1 MKNETTFVEK
11 RKLIVGL
18 TGGIGSGKSEVSRR
32 FQLRG
37 VNVVDADEMA
47 RAVVEPGEP
56 ALVEIAQHF
65 GADILTATGEL
76 DRAQLRAIIFSSPE
90 QKQWLESLLHPLIN
104 ARIRSALARSSTSR
118 YAILSSPLLLETSQH
133 TLVDRILVI
142 DASEDLQITR
152 ASLRDRNNITQIKA
166 IMATQ
171 LSREARLENADD
183 IIHNHGDLLE
193 LDTQIE
199 DLHHQYLLLSNP

>member
-1 MKNETTFVEK
+1 M
-11 RKLIVGL
+11 GL

-37 VNVVDADEMA
+37 VTVVDADEMA
-47 RAVVEPGEP
+47 RVVVEPGEP
-56 ALVEIAQHF
+56 ALVEIAQRF
-65 GADILTATGEL
+65 GTNILNAAGEL
-76 DRAQLRAIIFSSPE
+76 DRAQLRAIIFSNPD
-90 QKQWLESLLHPLIN
+90 QKHWLENLLHPLIN
-104 ARIRSALARSSTSR
+104 ARVRFELGRSHTSP

-152 ASLRDRNNITQIKA
+152 ASLRDKNNIAQIKA

-171 LSREARLENADD
+171 LPRETRLEKADD

-193 LDTQIE
+193 LDTQV
-199 DLHHQYLLLSNP
+199 DQLHQKYLFLAKKPG

>member
-1 MKNETTFVEK
+1 M
-11 RKLIVGL
+11 IVGL

-37 VNVVDADEMA
+37 VTVVDADEMA
-47 RAVVEPGEP
+47 RVVVEPGEP
-56 ALVEIAQHF
+56 ALAAIAQHF
-65 GADILTATGEL
+65 GADILTAAGEL
-76 DRAQLRAIIFSSPE
+76 DRAQLRAIIFSDPH

-104 ARIRSALARSSTSR
+104 ARIRFELNRSDNSP
-118 YAILSSPLLLETSQH
+118 YAILSSPLLLETTQH

-152 ASLRDRNNITQIKA
+152 ASLRDTNNVALIKA

-171 LSREARLENADD
+171 LPREARLEKADD
-183 IIHNHGDLLE
+183 IIHNHGDFLE
-193 LDTQIE
+193 LETQVNQ
-199 DLHHQYLLLSNP
+199 LHQQYLFLAKKPG

>member
-1 MKNETTFVEK
+1 
-11 RKLIVGL
+11 LIVGL

-37 VNVVDADEMA
+37 VTVVDADEMA
-47 RAVVEPGEP
+47 RVVVEPGEP
-56 ALVEIAQHF
+56 ALAAIAQHF
-65 GADILTATGEL
+65 GADILTAAGEL
-76 DRAQLRAIIFSSPE
+76 DRAQLRAIIFSDPH

-104 ARIRSALARSSTSR
+104 ARIRFELNRSDNSP
-118 YAILSSPLLLETSQH
+118 YAILSSPLLLETTQH

-152 ASLRDRNNITQIKA
+152 ASLRDTNNVALIKA

-171 LSREARLENADD
+171 LPREARLEKADD
-183 IIHNHGDLLE
+183 IIHNHGDFLE
-193 LDTQIE
+193 LETQVNQ
-199 DLHHQYLLLSNP
+199 LHQQYLFLAKKPG

>member
-1 MKNETTFVEK
+1 MENK
-11 RKLIVGL
+11 KLIVGL

-37 VNVVDADEMA
+37 ITVVDADEVA
-47 RAVVEPGEP
+47 RLVVEPGEP
-56 ALVEIAQHF
+56 ALAEIAQHF
-65 GADILTATGEL
+65 GADILTSAGEL
-76 DRAQLRAIIFSSPE
+76 DRAQLRAIIFSDPD

-104 ARIRSALARSSTSR
+104 ARIRFELSRSSTSP

-152 ASLRDRNNITQIKA
+152 ASLRDQNNIGQIKA

-171 LSREARLENADD
+171 LSREARLEKADD

-193 LDTQIE
+193 LDAQVNQ
-199 DLHHQYLLLSNP
+199 LHQQYLFLANKPG

>member
-1 MKNETTFVEK
+1 MENK
-11 RKLIVGL
+11 KLIVGL

-32 FQLRG
+32 FQIRG

-47 RAVVEPGEP
+47 RVVVEPGEP
-56 ALVEIAQHF
+56 ALAEIAQRF
-65 GADILTATGEL
+65 GASILNAAGEL
-76 DRAQLRAIIFSSPE
+76 DRAQLRAIIFSNPE
-90 QKQWLESLLHPLIN
+90 QKHWLESLLHPLIT
-104 ARIRSALARSSTSR
+104 ARIRFELGRSDTSP

-152 ASLRDRNNITQIKA
+152 ASLRDKNNIAQIKA

-171 LSREARLENADD
+171 LSRAARLEKADD
-183 IIHNHGDLLE
+183 VIHNHGDLLE
-193 LDTQIE
+193 LDTQVE
-199 DLHHQYLLLSNP
+199 YLHHQYLRSEVP